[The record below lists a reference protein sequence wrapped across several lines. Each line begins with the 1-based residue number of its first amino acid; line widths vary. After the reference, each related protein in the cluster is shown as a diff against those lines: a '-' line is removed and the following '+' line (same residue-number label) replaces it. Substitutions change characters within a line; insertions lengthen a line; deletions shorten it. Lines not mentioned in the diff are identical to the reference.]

1 MDNESIEESIY
12 NPYNEYNKEVNLY
25 IIKSI
30 LETYGVFYNINNLD
44 IFRRSFVHKSYV
56 MPKELDEN
64 VVISARPPNALELK
78 EESNERLEFLG
89 DGILENITKF
99 YLYKRFPNEDEGFMT
114 EKKIALVKNDHIGN
128 LAYKMGLHNYYL
140 ISKNAEE
147 KKIRHNF
154 KKLGCLFEAFL
165 GALFLDANNIKIED
179 RSQMFSNYFNCGMGF
194 QICQIFVESIFEQC
208 VDWNTLLENDDNY
221 KNIFQVILQK
231 EFKTTPDYVVLD
243 IDEEQKYVTGIY
255 LCLGD
260 TTIHNCDMD
269 SAVDF
274 NTIKSFDYIKENNIE
289 LIYFSKASHK
299 IKKKAEQMACEK
311 AICAIKTYG
320 LIA

>member
-1 MDNESIEESIY
+1 MELQEETIY
-12 NPYNEYNKEVNLY
+12 NPYNENNKEVNEY
-25 IIKSI
+25 IIKNI
-30 LETYGVFYNINNLD
+30 LETYGVFYNINDVD

-64 VVISARPPNALELK
+64 VVMSVRPPNSLELK

-128 LAYKMGLHNYYL
+128 LAFKMGLHNYYL

-154 KKLGCLFEAFL
+154 KKLGCLFESFL
-165 GALFLDANNIKIED
+165 GALFLDANNIKLED
-179 RSQMFSNYFNCGMGF
+179 RSNMFSNYFNCGIGF
-194 QICQIFVESIFEQC
+194 QVCQIFVESIFEQC
-208 VDWNTLLENDDNY
+208 VDWNSLLENDDNY

-231 EFKTTPDYVVLD
+231 EFKTTPDYVVLN
-243 IDEEQKYVTGIY
+243 IDEEQKYETGIY
-255 LCLGD
+255 LCLGN
-260 TTIHNCDMD
+260 TNIHNCDLD
-269 SAVDF
+269 NAISF
-274 NTIKSFDYIKENNIE
+274 ENIKSFQYIKDNDIE
-289 LIYFSKASHK
+289 LVYFSKSSHK

-311 AICAIKTYG
+311 AINIIKKKE
-320 LIA
+320 LI